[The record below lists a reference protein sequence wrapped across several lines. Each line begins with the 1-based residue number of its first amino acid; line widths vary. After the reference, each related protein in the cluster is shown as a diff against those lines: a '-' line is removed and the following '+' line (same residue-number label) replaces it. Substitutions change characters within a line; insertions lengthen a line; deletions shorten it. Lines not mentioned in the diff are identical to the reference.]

1 MDKKYT
7 AFTIVYPRISRE
19 LINTATIISN
29 GKEYKTERAM
39 WDTGASFTCI
49 SNKIIQE
56 LNLQSFD
63 VIKMHTPSGI
73 DIRELYHVG
82 IKLPTET
89 VYIEDVVVADSEI
102 DKQGL
107 DVLIGMDIITMGDF
121 SVSNYNGKT
130 VFSFRFPSL
139 EVIDYTSKY
148 KDED

>member
-7 AFTIVYPRISRE
+7 AFTEVYSHISRD
-19 LINTATIISN
+19 LISTATIISN
-29 GKEYKTERAM
+29 GKEYKTKLAM

-56 LNLQSFD
+56 LNLQPFD
-63 VIKMHTPSGI
+63 EIKMYTPSGI
-73 DIRELYHVG
+73 DIRERYHVG
-82 IKLPTET
+82 IKLATEA

-139 EVIDYTSKY
+139 EVTDYTSHY
-148 KDED
+148 KEDD